1 MWWCVVQGLRIH
13 LFICSYREFQLEKN
27 LTNVQKNAAS
37 NFNRRTGRFEVG
49 SVRFKK
55 HRPNDLKTDID
66 AHGRPIQKIAVL
78 CGPPG
83 IHFQFEI
90 GE

>member
-1 MWWCVVQGLRIH
+1 MIDVECNIAFH
-13 LFICSYREFQLEKN
+13 LPFLYFCNREFQQEKN
-27 LTNVQKNAAS
+27 LTNVQKHSAS

-55 HRPNDLKTDID
+55 HRPNDLKTEID

-83 IHFQFEI
+83 KALAI
-90 GE
+90 